1 MRRRLLIIVLGLTAG
16 LVAALGLPLVQAAAE
31 EESRKFFLS
40 RADDTARFADE
51 AEWALSTGRT
61 RYLTASLTRYDELYD
76 TPVLVT
82 GEDGLV
88 ISSSREGLTPELS
101 GVAGPLRRALAGQ
114 PTRQLHTLWPW
125 DDRPYV
131 IAEPI
136 VRDSRVLGAVVTVS
150 EAALPRAIIRD
161 RLLVLGLGVAA
172 LTVVALVA
180 AALIVRWVLRPVHT
194 LDRAA
199 HAVGSGTLPTRAV
212 RVADCSGPPELRRL
226 AASFNAMAENIAAA
240 ARNQRAFVAQATH
253 QLRNPLTAL
262 RIRLENVE
270 WHLPGDDAEGRE
282 ELRMA
287 LGEVDRLGEVIDSL
301 LQLARAEAVEAVPV
315 PVDVSA
321 VVRSRARAWRAAYTR
336 TGTRLTVD
344 VPDGVTALC
353 LPNLL
358 GHALDV
364 PFDNALKYAR
374 GCSVTVTVRRG
385 DDGFVH
391 IRVRDTGPGL
401 PPDELAHAGERFWRS
416 GRHRE
421 VPGTGLG
428 LATARTLIEESGG
441 TVELSAADPTGLQIL
456 IRLRPADEKVAVP
469 GPREALE
476 HDGARAAGAAER
488 Q

>member
-16 LVAALGLPLVQAAAE
+16 LVAALGLPLVHTAVE
-31 EESRKFFLS
+31 EESRRFFLG

-61 RYLTASLTRYDELYD
+61 RYLTASLTRYDELYG

-88 ISSSREGLTPELS
+88 ICSSREGLTAKLP
-101 GVAGPLRRALAGQ
+101 GVGGPLRRALAGQ
-114 PTRQLHTLWPW
+114 PTRRHHTLWPW

-150 EAALPRAIIRD
+150 DTASPRAIIRD
-161 RLLVLGLGVAA
+161 RLIVLGLGVVA
-172 LTVVALVA
+172 LTAVALVA
-180 AALIVRWVLRPVHT
+180 AALIVRWVLRPVRT

-199 HAVGSGTLPTRAV
+199 HAVGYGTHPV
-212 RVADCSGPPELRRL
+212 RVADCGGPPELRRL

-287 LGEVDRLGEVIDSL
+287 LGEVDRLGDVIDSL
-301 LQLARAEAVEAVPV
+301 LQLARAEAVEAVPA

-321 VVRSRARAWRAAYTR
+321 VARSRARAWHAAYAR

-364 PFDNALKYAR
+364 PLDNALKYAR
-374 GCSVTVTVRRG
+374 GCSVALTVRRG
-385 DDGFVH
+385 DDGCAE

-401 PPDELAHAGERFWRS
+401 PADELPRAGERFWRS
-416 GRHRE
+416 VRHRD

-441 TVELSAADPTGLQIL
+441 TLELSPADPTGLQIL
-456 IRLRPADEKVAVP
+456 IRLRPADEAIAVP
-469 GPREALE
+469 GPREAPE
-476 HDGARAAGAAER
+476 RDGARAGR
-488 Q
+488 SPGGQ

>member
-150 EAALPRAIIRD
+150 ETALPRAIIRD

>member
-40 RADDTARFADE
+40 RADDTARFADQ

-150 EAALPRAIIRD
+150 ETALPRAIIRD

>member
-150 EAALPRAIIRD
+150 ETALPRAIIRD

-353 LPNLL
+353 LPSLL